1 MNADRQS
8 ATRLLRTRSA
18 VLLAALALF
27 VFGAASLAGRLV
39 QIQPALAAPQAAAI
53 NVAVPVRVTDRLG
66 RYVSGLEKTHF
77 RIREDGVEQQISE
90 FVSSP
95 WGQSDPISI
104 VLVSNASGAI
114 PREAVEALTKAGH
127 PADEFVTLRFEPATL
142 LESVRMAIDQTQSAR
157 NARRAIVIV
166 SESVSDNIVY
176 NESETKAVAAAA
188 GVPIYSLSA
197 FPNAS
202 TVAFLDDLAMNT
214 GGKHFKITD
223 AAEQRKSEDMAK
235 MIAVGLR
242 NFYVLTFQST
252 NTVRDGRY
260 RSIDV
265 ELLPPRGIAS
275 LHSDYR
281 AGYYAPHP

>member
-18 VLLAALALF
+18 AMLAALVLF

-53 NVAVPVRVTDRLG
+53 NVTVPVRVTDRLG

-90 FVSSP
+90 FLSSP
-95 WGQSDPISI
+95 WGQSDPVSM
-104 VLVSNASGAI
+104 VLLSNASGAI

-127 PADEFVTLRFEPATL
+127 PADEFVTLRLEPGTL

-166 SESVSDNIVY
+166 SENGGDAPAY
-176 NESETKAVAAAA
+176 NESETKAIAAAA

-202 TVAFLDDLAMNT
+202 TAAVLDDLALNT
-214 GGKHFKITD
+214 GGRHFKISD
-223 AAEQRKSEDMAK
+223 AAELRKSEDMAK

-265 ELLPPRGIAS
+265 ELLPPRGISS

-281 AGYYAPHP
+281 AGYYAPRP